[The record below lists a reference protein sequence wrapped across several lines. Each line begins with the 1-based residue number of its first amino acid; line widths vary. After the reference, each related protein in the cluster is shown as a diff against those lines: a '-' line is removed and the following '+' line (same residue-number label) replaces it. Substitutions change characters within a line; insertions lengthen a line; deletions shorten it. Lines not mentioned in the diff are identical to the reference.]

1 MVFVLIWRVFSLL
14 SHKECERQL
23 RPGLEIR
30 SLSRVLR
37 VRVRVRARAR
47 ARARARGREV
57 KEIKEIKRHDHFR
70 VIGGLG
76 RVRAIAITTVRVMG
90 ITRTKAK
97 ARVKGVSQIQRQTP
111 LILAALQHRL
121 PSPICGI
128 RVSSRLREI
137 LMTRF

>member
-37 VRVRVRARAR
+37 VRARAR
-47 ARARARGREV
+47 ARALRGRARGRAR
-57 KEIKEIKRHDHFR
+57 EIKEIKRHDHFR
-70 VIGGLG
+70 VIGGRG
-76 RVRAIAITTVRVMG
+76 RVRARATVRVRG
-90 ITRTKAK
+90 ITRTKARGIIRVII
-97 ARVKGVSQIQRQTP
+97 RVKGVSQIQRQTP

-121 PSPICGI
+121 PSQI
-128 RVSSRLREI
+128 
-137 LMTRF
+137 